1 MADGLARA
9 KWLLLYWTWEVC
21 DIRRERALC
30 LVPTAMPSLCSSI
43 LTLTLFILSLAS
55 VCAAGDGKVLAVF
68 GDAAAATVLPPG
80 WTFLWNATG
89 EMGNSK
95 GYAPLA
101 YEAKTKRDGVLD
113 DRGTTSV
120 DQPGCTQT
128 FDVSARRDSSGVA
141 RYFIATFTLAEDSA
155 GEVWIHNGN
164 LRNKSFTGGN
174 TLELYVNDELKSKTL
189 IPMDRFSRTF
199 QKNLGRLR
207 RGDAIRVAVG
217 PGDKS
222 RQGGGKFYFTI
233 EDHAVGKSPAAPVNF
248 VSPAIDSVVP
258 QSGPDGNI
266 LPSFA
271 TKHQGQCAAAQS
283 LKPELVFIGD
293 SITTRWPQEVLKQRF
308 GKFRPV
314 NLGVGGDWIQN
325 VHWRIR
331 HGALDGAQPKVIVLL
346 IETNNI
352 TAGFTPD
359 EITQGIRLLLA
370 AIHDKA
376 PQSKILLE
384 GILPRGPS
392 IQEAT
397 NETIRLIN
405 SKLSTLADGK
415 KVFYLDVG
423 GRLVEPDGSI
433 SPQIM
438 PDKLHLAG
446 PGYTRWLEALR
457 PVLDRLLNE

>member
-1 MADGLARA
+1 
-9 KWLLLYWTWEVC
+9 
-21 DIRRERALC
+21 
-30 LVPTAMPSLCSSI
+30 MPSFFSPTI
-43 LTLTLFILSLAS
+43 TLFILSLAS
-55 VCAAGDGKVLAVF
+55 VCAAGDGKVIAVF

-89 EMGNSK
+89 EIGNSK

-101 YEAKTKRDGVLD
+101 YEAKTKTYGVLD
-113 DRGTTSV
+113 DQGTASI

-128 FDVSARRDSSGVA
+128 FDVSARRDSSSVA
-141 RYFIATFTLAEDSA
+141 RYFIATFTLAADSA

-189 IPMDRFSRTF
+189 IPMDRFGRTF
-199 QKNLGRLR
+199 QKKLGRLR
-207 RGDAIRVAVG
+207 KGDAVRVAVG
-217 PGDKS
+217 PGEKS
-222 RQGGGKFYFTI
+222 SKAGGRLYFTI
-233 EDHAVGKSPAAPVNF
+233 EDHAVGKPPAAPVNI
-248 VSPAIDSVVP
+248 VSPAIDSAVP
-258 QSGPDGNI
+258 QFGYDGNI

-271 TKHQGQCAAAQS
+271 TKHQGQCEAVQS

-293 SITTRWPQEVLKQRF
+293 SITTRWPQEVLEQRF

-314 NLGVGGDWIQN
+314 NLGVGGDSIQN

-346 IETNNI
+346 IGTNNI
-352 TAGFTPD
+352 TGGFTPD

-376 PQSKILLE
+376 PDSKILLQ
-384 GILPRGPS
+384 GILPRGDS
-392 IQEAT
+392 IKDAI
-397 NETIRLIN
+397 NESIRLIN
-405 SKLSTLADGK
+405 SKLSALADGK

-423 GRLVEPDGSI
+423 DKLIEPDGSI
-433 SPQIM
+433 SPAVM
-438 PDKLHLAG
+438 PDKLHVAG
-446 PGYTRWLEALR
+446 PGYTRWMEALG
-457 PVLDRLLNE
+457 PTLDKLLNERP

>member
-1 MADGLARA
+1 MRSFFS
-9 KWLLLYWTWEVC
+9 
-21 DIRRERALC
+21 
-30 LVPTAMPSLCSSI
+30 PTI
-43 LTLTLFILSLAS
+43 TLFILSLAS
-55 VCAAGDGKVLAVF
+55 AFAAGDGKVLTVF

-89 EMGNSK
+89 EMGDSK

-101 YEAKTKRDGVLD
+101 YEAKTKRYGVLD
-113 DRGTTSV
+113 DLGAASIG
-120 DQPGCTQT
+120 QPGCTQT
-128 FDVSARRDSSGVA
+128 FDVSASRDSSGVA
-141 RYFIATFTLAEDSA
+141 RYFIATFTLAADSA

-308 GKFRPV
+308 GKCRPV

-384 GILPRGPS
+384 GILPRGSS